1 MADKKIRSI
10 AKTFSWRILIFLY
23 WVLFGYI
30 FTGSFKLAGILGIGS
45 IVPIFFITFM
55 REYGIKLDGELILNK
70 FIIFS

>member
-1 MADKKIRSI
+1 MAEKKIRSI

-55 REYGIKLDGELILNK
+55 KEYGIKLDGALILNN